1 MSGTRL
7 LSTQGNTTVAT
18 PANGVAA
25 PVGVAAG
32 VSGAP
37 GAAAPGS
44 SPFDAILMLEE
55 IAAAATDVGIDA
67 GAAELGTDGADTTTD
82 DGVDDED
89 NLELDN
95 PLAFLAGLMAVA
107 PRPHAHVAAGAAG
120 DGSANP
126 DGTDAVTAAKAGD
139 ADASGIP
146 LLADDGTTA
155 TGGANPKA
163 DDAVAAAR
171 ALAAEVA
178 LKTTEMAM
186 KDDKSVAPR
195 AVDMLTQT
203 SRPAPSND
211 QVPMA
216 THVRDPRWAEE
227 FGTRIA
233 LLVNQRES
241 VAAISLTPVELG
253 PVDVNVTVR
262 DSQAT
267 IHFGAAQAETR
278 ALIEASLPKL
288 RELLA
293 AQGFQ
298 LMDASVSQGFTRQ
311 TKPDAPSVPRPSNVE
326 EVTPVATRSTVLNG
340 LLDTYA

>member
-1 MSGTRL
+1 MSGANL
-7 LSTQGNTTVAT
+7 IPPQGNGAAT
-18 PANGVAA
+18 A
-25 PVGVAAG
+25 PAAG
-32 VSGAP
+32 GNAP
-37 GAAAPGS
+37 AGSTPGGT
-44 SPFDAILMLEE
+44 PFDAILMLEE

-67 GAAELGTDGADTTTD
+67 GAAELGTESTETAADDTA
-82 DGVDDED
+82 DDED
-89 NLELDN
+89 NLELDH
-95 PLAFLAGLMAVA
+95 PLAFLAGLIAVA
-107 PRPHAHVAAGAAG
+107 ARPHPHVGTAVSGE
-120 DGSANP
+120 GSANA
-126 DGTDAVTAAKAGD
+126 DGADALTGPPPGEPE
-139 ADASGIP
+139 ASGIP
-146 LLADDGTTA
+146 FLADAGTS
-155 TGGANPKA
+155 GANAKP
-163 DDAVAAAR
+163 DDAAAVAAR
-171 ALAAEVA
+171 ALAAQAA
-178 LKTTEMAM
+178 LITTDSAG
-186 KDDKSVAPR
+186 KDDKTAAPR
-195 AVDMLTQT
+195 ALDFLTHTQ
-203 SRPAPSND
+203 RPATAVEHAPI
-211 QVPMA
+211 A

-241 VAAISLTPVELG
+241 VAAISLTPVDLG

-311 TKPDAPSVPRPSNVE
+311 TKPDAPSIPRPSSVD
-326 EVTPVATRSTVLNG
+326 EVTAVETRVSVLNG

>member
-1 MSGTRL
+1 MSGTNL
-7 LSTQGNTTVAT
+7 IPPQGKGAATAPTTGASAPAGAT
-18 PANGVAA
+18 P
-25 PVGVAAG
+25 
-32 VSGAP
+32 SG
-37 GAAAPGS
+37 

-67 GAAELGTDGADTTTD
+67 GAAELGTDSADTAAD
-82 DGVDDED
+82 DTADDED

-107 PRPHAHVAAGAAG
+107 PRPHSHVAAGGTGEGAG
-120 DGSANP
+120 S
-126 DGTDAVTAAKAGD
+126 GD
-139 ADASGIP
+139 ADALAAAAPPPGEPDASGIP
-146 LLADDGTTA
+146 FLADADA
-155 TGGANPKA
+155 NGANPKV
-163 DDAVAAAR
+163 DAAAAAR
-171 ALAAEVA
+171 ALASRIAPA
-178 LKTTEMAM
+178 PDTGG

-195 AVDMLTQT
+195 AVDLLTHT
-203 SRPAPSND
+203 SRPAPTND
-211 QVPMA
+211 HAPLA

-227 FGTRIA
+227 FGARVA

-241 VAAISLTPVELG
+241 VAAISLTPMDLG
-253 PVDVNVTVR
+253 PVDVSVTVK

-311 TKPDAPSVPRPSNVE
+311 SKPDAPSVPRPSGVE
-326 EVTPVATRSTVLNG
+326 EVTPAATRAAVLNG